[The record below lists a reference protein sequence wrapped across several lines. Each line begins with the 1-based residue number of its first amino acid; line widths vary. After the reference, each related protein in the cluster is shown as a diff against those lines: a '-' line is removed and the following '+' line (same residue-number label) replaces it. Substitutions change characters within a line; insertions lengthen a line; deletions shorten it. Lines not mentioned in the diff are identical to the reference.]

1 MKKLTLLL
9 ATLVVANSFGEN
21 PNSNRNAN
29 ANQNL
34 NNNNYSNFFEYERN
48 TQRKVDVDFNNFK
61 EKVQIVNISELEG
74 KTFIIQGKAYIIPQ
88 RNVIYIGT
96 VNYEG
101 RIDLEKVLK
110 FQTLDDNCITI
121 DGGKTCFTVRSS
133 NMLPELIRVSDGK
146 TISTGYWK
154 NKEFHEFL
162 LKWKNK

>member
-1 MKKLTLLL
+1 MKKLTLILL
-9 ATLVVANSFGEN
+9 TLTAFNMFGQNN
-21 PNSNRNAN
+21 PNSNRKT
-29 ANQNL
+29 
-34 NNNNYSNFFEYERN
+34 NNKDYSNFFEYERN

-96 VNYEG
+96 VNSEG

-110 FQTLDDNCITI
+110 FKTLDDNCITI

-154 NKEFHEFL
+154 NKEFHEVL
-162 LKWKNK
+162 IKWKNK

>member
-1 MKKLTLLL
+1 MKKLTLILL
-9 ATLVVANSFGEN
+9 TLTAFNMFGQNN
-21 PNSNRNAN
+21 PNSNRKT
-29 ANQNL
+29 
-34 NNNNYSNFFEYERN
+34 NNKDYSNFFEYERN

-96 VNYEG
+96 VNSEG

-110 FQTLDDNCITI
+110 FKTLDNNCITI

>member
-1 MKKLTLLL
+1 MKKLTLILL
-9 ATLVVANSFGEN
+9 TLTAFNMFGQNN
-21 PNSNRNAN
+21 PNSNRKT
-29 ANQNL
+29 
-34 NNNNYSNFFEYERN
+34 NNKDYSNFFEYERN

-96 VNYEG
+96 VNSEG

-110 FQTLDDNCITI
+110 FKTLDNNCITI

-162 LKWKNK
+162 IKWKNK

>member
-1 MKKLTLLL
+1 MKKLSLILLTLT
-9 ATLVVANSFGEN
+9 AFNMFGQNN
-21 PNSNRNAN
+21 PNSNRKK
-29 ANQNL
+29 
-34 NNNNYSNFFEYERN
+34 NNKDYSNFFEYERN